1 MSKNI
6 TFQQIALA
14 TAILAIS
21 TLAMANTVSRDQST
35 GSTPNI
41 SDFPATF
48 NGHPKQVTYT
58 SNTTVNSGG
67 DHMFRDTIPV
77 VCPLRTHLVS
87 LGFSFTITKISDGK
101 NAGDNDHMA
110 FWFNGVKKYE
120 LNVGKAAKA
129 GQTVSYSLH
138 TSNMPP
144 VGTGPNTLTATYSAY
159 PQPISLL
166 ADIAA
171 NQRLS
176 FSVQDD
182 TNVNAAS
189 VTFSCE
195 QDPPPPPT
203 GPMTTCCPPI
213 FGQKMDNMFRVHQ
226 LPGKGLND
234 TYGLA
239 FMPPAALDTQ
249 MKAFA
254 IYAGMFAPNG
264 WTANSVLL
272 NAEMKKLNIPS
283 NSTPSINHFALGTT
297 VSNGTLRGWWA
308 TTPSNVW
315 NGSSGTPFDQMF
327 NDGKTVSPNH
337 MQPNTWYMVKLDLKL
352 ASKDSNPN
360 SWHITPISCRSGTR
374 YVAINI
380 RTMGAKVGPR
390 ADAASMVQI
399 IEVR

>member
-1 MSKNI
+1 M
-6 TFQQIALA
+6 A
-14 TAILAIS
+14 T
-21 TLAMANTVSRDQST
+21 NVSRDQST
-35 GSTPNI
+35 GSTPNAA
-41 SDFPATF
+41 DFPAVF
-48 NGHPKQVTYT
+48 NGHPTQVGYV
-58 SNTTVNSGG
+58 SHTTVGSG
-67 DHMFRDTIPV
+67 DNHMFRDTIPV
-77 VCPLRTHLVS
+77 VCPARTHLVS
-87 LGFSFTITKISDGK
+87 LGFSFTITKITDGEG
-101 NAGDNDHMA
+101 AGDNDHMA

-120 LNVGKAAKA
+120 MNVGAAAKA
-129 GQTVSYSLH
+129 GQIVSYSLDAA
-138 TSNMPP
+138 NMPP

-166 ADIAA
+166 ADISA
-171 NQRLS
+171 NQRVS

-189 VTFSCE
+189 VNFSCE
-195 QDPPPPPT
+195 QDAPPAPT
-203 GPMTTCCPPI
+203 GAIPTCCPPI

-226 LPGKGLND
+226 LPGKGLGD

-239 FMPPAALDTQ
+239 FNPPAALDTQ

-283 NSTPSINHFALGTT
+283 NSTPGIGDFPPGAT
-297 VSNGTLRGWWA
+297 VSSGTLRGWWT

-337 MQPNTWYMVKLDLKL
+337 MQPNTWYMVKLDLNL

-360 SWHITPISCRSGTR
+360 SWHITPINCRSGSR

-380 RTMGAKVGPR
+380 RTMGAKVGPG
-390 ADAASMVQI
+390 ANMASMAQI